1 MCSLISTPIPPCHHF
16 PFSTPP
22 PPPALTGS
30 SPSLHPLSSFSGTIP
45 LKSTQNNVSPPN
57 SFQRHPLP
65 LCASQRE
72 KPFIFDSHL
81 SRNGSNVSCN
91 HDKCNQAGFWWA
103 NGWTRSALLCQEWY
117 YVWQLCHIFLKS
129 FSLISRQKSSW
140 NFWWHLET
148 CSFVSVLCQRRD
160 NRLLLLRTFLRSL
173 GFLCFCQLRT
183 Y

>member
-16 PFSTPP
+16 PSFP
-22 PPPALTGS
+22 
-30 SPSLHPLSSFSGTIP
+30 PSLPLLGHLHLSIHSRLSVEPSPQNQLKITFHLQIP
-45 LKSTQNNVSPPN
+45 S
-57 SFQRHPLP
+57 RDIRY
-65 LCASQRE
+65 LCAPQRE
-72 KPFIFDSHL
+72 KPFIFDSRL

-117 YVWQLCHIFLKS
+117 YIWQLCHIFLKS

-140 NFWWHLET
+140 NLWWHWET
-148 CSFVSVLCQRRD
+148 RSFVSVLYCQWRD
-160 NRLLLLRTFLRSL
+160 NSVLLPRTFFKPL